1 MGSTVPKTAFL
12 IVFSLFI
19 ILTRRK
25 YIAIASDKD
34 INIKQRLGFA
44 PYTSNQN
51 FAAPTSDKFR
61 L

>member
-1 MGSTVPKTAFL
+1 MGSTEPKTAFL
-12 IVFSLFI
+12 IVFF
-19 ILTRRK
+19 TFYHFNET